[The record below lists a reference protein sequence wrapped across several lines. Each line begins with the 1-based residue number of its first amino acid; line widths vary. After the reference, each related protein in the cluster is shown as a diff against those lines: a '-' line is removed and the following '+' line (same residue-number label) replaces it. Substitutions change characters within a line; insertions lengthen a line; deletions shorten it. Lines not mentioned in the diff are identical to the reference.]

1 MNYVEKNSAVWDKSV
16 ETKDTYS
23 AWTTAVS
30 PEVIENAR
38 NGKWDV
44 VLTPIKP
51 VPKSW
56 FPADFKGLKVLLVA
70 GGGGQQG
77 PILSALGADVT
88 VFDNSKRQLEQDDFV
103 AQREG
108 LRIKTV
114 QGNMQDLSVFADE
127 SFDFIMQ
134 FAGCFVDSVLPVW
147 KETYRVLKK
156 GGIMLAGHNHP
167 FEFIFDVPEMEKGNL
182 VVRFEIPYSDIK
194 DLSPEEFER
203 TTAEGGVCFGHS
215 HEDMIQG
222 QIDAG
227 FLIAGF
233 YEDKGCG
240 YVLDNYIDTF
250 FATKAVKM

>member
-16 ETKDTYS
+16 ENKDVYT

-44 VLTPIKP
+44 VLTPIKS

-70 GGGGQQG
+70 CGGGQQG
-77 PILSALGADVT
+77 PILAALGADVT
-88 VFDNSKRQLEQDDFV
+88 VFDNSKRQLEQDEYV

-108 LRIKTV
+108 LNIKTV
-114 QGNMQDLSVFADE
+114 QGNMQDLSVFANE

-134 FAGCFVDSVLPVW
+134 LAGCFVDSVLPVW

-156 GGIMLAGHNHP
+156 GGVMLAGHKIGRAH
-167 FEFIFDVPEMEKGNL
+167 V
-182 VVRFEIPYSDIK
+182 
-194 DLSPEEFER
+194 
-203 TTAEGGVCFGHS
+203 
-215 HEDMIQG
+215 
-222 QIDAG
+222 
-227 FLIAGF
+227 
-233 YEDKGCG
+233 
-240 YVLDNYIDTF
+240 
-250 FATKAVKM
+250 